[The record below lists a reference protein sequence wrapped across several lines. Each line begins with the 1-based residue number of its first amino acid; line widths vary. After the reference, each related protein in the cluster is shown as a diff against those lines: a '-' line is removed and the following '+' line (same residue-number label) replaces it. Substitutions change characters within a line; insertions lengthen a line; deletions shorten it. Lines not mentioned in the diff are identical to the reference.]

1 MCMGGLVAFSS
12 VCVLPYDLGF
22 REGSSEGGIVVGEA
36 TASARIPCAQAVIG
50 RESMRPFGEA
60 EEPFFLWVWPMGVR
74 VLSEMTVLPFVR
86 ILLNSWRLWD

>member
-12 VCVLPYDLGF
+12 VCALPYDLGF

-36 TASARIPCAQAVIG
+36 TASARIPCAQVVIG
-50 RESMRPFGEA
+50 WESMRPFGEA
-60 EEPFFLWVWPMGVR
+60 EEPFSFGSGPWVSVF
-74 VLSEMTVLPFVR
+74 LSEMTVLPFVC